1 MPEFAAAHRGK
12 KRVEK
17 SAVLLLA
24 HGTPETLDQIPQYLR
39 NITGGR
45 PLPEAGIKEIRHRYS
60 LIGQSPLTRLTLEQG
75 RLLQDSLRIPV
86 YVGMRN
92 WNPYIADVVRRMRDD
107 GIASAVVICL
117 APQNSR
123 TSVGL
128 YRSATLAA
136 SGDAIEIDF
145 IEGWADHPKLAE
157 AFAELLEPV
166 WQEAS
171 RKAAHSVPV
180 LFTAHSVPCRTILHG
195 EAPSAPDPYPVEAKR
210 TAANVAVLLARDGL
224 GAEDWFFGFQ
234 SQGISGGPWI
244 GPTVEDTLTA
254 LRQQGHRSVVI
265 QPIGFLCDH
274 VEILYDIDIGFRE
287 FAAGIGLEVTRAP
300 SLNGSPVLIA
310 ALADLARR
318 GFARLDQ
325 QNQAAVLN
333 ATR

>member
-1 MPEFAAAHRGK
+1 MPEFAAQ
-12 KRVEK
+12 K

-45 PLPEAGIKEIRHRYS
+45 LLPDAAIEEIRHRYS

-75 RLLQDSLRIPV
+75 SLLQDSLRIPV

-92 WNPYIADVVRRMRDD
+92 WNPYIADVVRRMRGD

-136 SGDAIEIDF
+136 SGNAIEIDF

-157 AFAELLEPV
+157 AFAEQLEPM
-166 WQEAS
+166 WQNAS
-171 RKAAHSVPV
+171 AKAACSVPV
-180 LFTAHSVPCRTILHG
+180 LFTAHSVPCKTIISG
-195 EAPSAPDPYPVEAKR
+195 EASSGPDPYPVEAKR
-210 TAANVAVLLARDGL
+210 TAGNVAALLARVGL
-224 GAEDWFFGFQ
+224 TAEDWFFAFQ

-265 QPIGFLCDH
+265 QAIGFLCDH

-300 SLNGSPVLIA
+300 SLNDSPVLTA
-310 ALADLARR
+310 TLADLAR
-318 GFARLDQ
+318 GGLARLHQ
-325 QNQAAVLN
+325 QRQTALLN
-333 ATR
+333 ATG